1 MCSRTISL
9 CGILDECLE
18 CRVLRLAFVDTPVFC
33 TKVLLGLSPSRFGV
47 EQSGYNTADCF
58 IL

>member
-1 MCSRTISL
+1 MSGVPSVASSVATREL
-9 CGILDECLE
+9 
-18 CRVLRLAFVDTPVFC
+18 FVDTPVFC
-33 TKVLLGLSPSRFGV
+33 AKVLFGISPSRFGV